1 MKLQDFLEEL
11 KNALDGEIPPTQIEV
26 NLKYYREYV
35 KQKQQQ
41 GETEEEILNELG
53 DPRLI
58 ARTIID
64 TSHLNKNT
72 EKRYNTTYPKKDSYT
87 DTENEN
93 PDLSSKVYHMPLW
106 LFKVIAIIVILL
118 IISILFWIGGM
129 AVKLI
134 LKVGIPLLIIYLL
147 YSVIK
152 EFFPK
157 K

>member
-11 KNALDGEIPPTQIEV
+11 KDALDGEIPPTQIEV
-26 NLKYYREYV
+26 NLKYYRDYV
-35 KQKQQQ
+35 KQREQQ
-41 GETEEEILNELG
+41 GKTEEEILNELG
-53 DPRLI
+53 EPRLI

-72 EKRYNTTYPKKDSYT
+72 EKKYNTTYQKKDSYT
-87 DTENEN
+87 DTEN
-93 PDLSSKVYHMPLW
+93 PDLSSNVYHMPLW

-134 LKVGIPLLIIYLL
+134 LKIGIPLLIIYLL